1 MNTSLT
7 RDSVLETKCDLLVL
21 WMQKDAKE
29 PQRPFSEVDAI
40 LGGQLT
46 QLLTEDRMKGLF
58 GEKILLSS
66 FGKIKAKKVAVIGLG
81 DKSSGVDVLRKSG
94 GYAAKLAHEFKA
106 KYVALALPSSG
117 SDAES
122 SSCAFA
128 EGFRLAAYAFE
139 EHFGTGRTAKKEKIE
154 EAMIVGVER
163 SSVKAVER
171 GLERARVLAEATDA
185 ARHLVNLSPRHMRP
199 MDLAEAA
206 QALVAR
212 GNGISCKMYNREQ
225 MEHMGMGAAL
235 AVGEGSVHQPV
246 CVHLIYKPKKKKSK
260 RIVAVI
266 GKGVTFDSGGLSLK
280 PADAMVNM
288 KIDMGGAASV
298 IGLFH
303 ALPQLNIPVEV
314 HGVFIGVENM
324 PSGHAYRPGDVV
336 KAMNGMTIE
345 IQNTDAEGRVVLA
358 DALSYTV
365 KKIKPD
371 VMIDLATLT
380 GATIIALGDDC
391 TSVMSNDRNLAK
403 ELLRAAKVSGELMWE
418 LPLIAHYDDALKSHV
433 ADVNNTGGRAAG
445 AIKGGLF
452 LKRFVAGMPWA
463 HLDIGGSVFCEKEY
477 RPDIPYG
484 ATGVGVR
491 TLIAYLEQKL

>member
-1 MNTSLT
+1 MDITLAKET
-7 RDSVLETKCDLLVL
+7 VLETRCDLLVL
-21 WMQKDAKE
+21 WMLKDAKE
-29 PQRPFSEVDAI
+29 PQKPFSDVDAALNNHLAELI
-40 LGGQLT
+40 R
-46 QLLTEDRMKGLF
+46 EDHFKGVV
-58 GEKILLSS
+58 GEKIVLSA
-66 FGKIKAKKVAVIGLG
+66 FGRIKAKKIAVIGLG
-81 DKSSGVDVLRKSG
+81 EKRAGIDSLRKAG
-94 GYAAKLAHEFKA
+94 GYAAKLAHELKA
-106 KYVALALPSSG
+106 KRVAVVLPLIG
-117 SDAES
+117 LDAEP

-128 EGFRLAAYAFE
+128 EGMRIAAYAFE
-139 EHFGTGRTAKKEKIE
+139 EHFGTGRTGKKEKIE
-154 EAMIVGVER
+154 EVMIVGVER
-163 SSVKAVER
+163 SFIKQVER
-171 GLERARVLAEATDA
+171 GLERARILAESVDA

-206 QALVAR
+206 QALVTR
-212 GNGISCKMYNREQ
+212 GNGITCKICNREQ

-246 CVHLIYKPKKKKSK
+246 CIHLTYKPKKKAR
-260 RIVAVI
+260 RIVTVI

-280 PADAMVNM
+280 PADSMVNM

-298 IGLFH
+298 IGLFR

-314 HGVFIGVENM
+314 HGVFIAVENM

-345 IQNTDAEGRVVLA
+345 ILNTDAEGRVVLA

-380 GATIIALGDDC
+380 GAALIALGDDC
-391 TSVMSNDRNLAK
+391 TAVMSNDRNLAK
-403 ELLRAAKVSGELMWE
+403 DILHAAKQSGELMWE
-418 LPLIAHYDDALKSHV
+418 LPLIPHYDDALKSHV

-452 LKRFVAGMPWA
+452 LKRFAADIPWA
-463 HLDIGGSVFCEKEY
+463 HLDIAGPVFCEKEY

-491 TLIAYLEQKL
+491 TLIAYLEQK